1 MQQSVL
7 TTLIMPIAI
16 GTIMLGLG
24 LSLTI
29 EDFRRVVKYP
39 KAIAIALVCQM
50 FLLPALCFFL
60 VTIFELPRA
69 LGVGLLL
76 VAASPGGP
84 SANLY
89 SHLSNGDVA
98 LNISL
103 TAINS
108 FLSLFTLPL
117 IVNFALRYFM
127 DTDQYMPMQFQKV
140 MEVFAIVLFPATL
153 GMVIRGKAPDFASR
167 MDKPVKILS
176 ALFLALVIITVA
188 IRERGLI
195 MDTFT
200 QLGMPVL
207 LFNVLSM
214 ASGYFLPQ
222 LFRIEKRQA
231 IAIGMEIGI
240 HNATLAIFIALNVLN
255 NPAMSLPPALYGL
268 LMFFTAAGFGFLVRR

>member
-1 MQQSVL
+1 
-7 TTLIMPIAI
+7 MPIAI

-29 EDFRRVVKYP
+29 EDFRRVIKYP

-50 FLLPALCFFL
+50 FLLPILCFFL
-60 VTIFELPRA
+60 VIIFRLPPA
-69 LGVGLLL
+69 LAVGLLL

-89 SHLSNGDVA
+89 SHLSDGDVA

-103 TAINS
+103 TAMNS

-117 IVNFALRYFM
+117 IVNIALSYFM
-127 DTDQYMPMQFQKV
+127 DTDQFMPMQFQKV
-140 MEVFAIVLFPATL
+140 IEVFAIVLLPATL
-153 GMVIRGKAPDFASR
+153 GMVIRGKAPAFAAR

-176 ALFLALVIITVA
+176 ALFLALVIVIVTLH
-188 IRERGLI
+188 ERGLI
-195 MDTFT
+195 LDTFI

-207 LFNVLSM
+207 LFNVSSM
-214 ASGYFLPQ
+214 AIGYFLPQ
-222 LFRIEKRQA
+222 LFKIEKRQA

-255 NPAMSLPPALYGL
+255 NQVMSLPPALYGL
-268 LMFFTAAGFGFLVRR
+268 LMFFTAGVFGFLVKRKHR